1 MITVEKLEK
10 GTYFDDAF
18 KISFRYDPTTV
29 AKVKEL
35 AERRYLPEDRAWEIP
50 AHELPALIEKVGL
63 SNIKSEEAVVQA
75 LNTKEIEDKREAT
88 QERLKGIKPV
98 RDFDFKTA
106 PLPHQIEAFN
116 YGMEKNS
123 LLIGDEQGLG
133 KTKESIDICVAR
145 KKELIK
151 TLIVCGVN
159 SVKYNWE
166 KEIQIHSNEG
176 CVMVDGKTM
185 DVRVQQL
192 NDWYRG
198 SSYFG
203 VINIESLRNE
213 KIQDALYLGIKD
225 GYIGAIIVDEIHKA
239 KNGGSQQGK
248 ALRFLKAPVK
258 IGLSGT
264 PMNKAEDL
272 WNILTWLGV
281 ERRSFYSFRNAYCTM
296 GGFGGY
302 KVIGYKNLDSLN
314 AELNTVMLRRKKEEV
329 PKFVYDCKNVGTMI
343 INKERHDFES
353 KQTIKL
359 PKEEWVYVENALPPI
374 VTQEEWDLICKIHE
388 ERVIA
393 TGSDRRGKKTSGYS
407 FSGKLVCGICGAP
420 YWRKQRVSK
429 DEYWV
434 CSTKQ
439 TKGRRTR
446 KKDSTMGKA
455 GEINPLGCDN
465 ENISYNSLM
474 EIMGVVSERLQANT
488 DTIKHDMINWLT
500 KLRKQ
505 LLEANGGHTEADLQR
520 ELSRKS
526 KLLDAYLDGILN
538 KQEYQKKAEELD
550 ERIIQLKAET
560 EKNKANSGDIAE
572 IDKVLANIDEEVS
585 RYVDGNEKLKVE
597 YLLEHLEQVQIFPDK
612 VIVIV
617 PILSEGI
624 VVEKTQYVSREKRC
638 GKKYNHFDSVR
649 TACQGR
655 RYGSD

>member
-225 GYIGAIIVDEIHKA
+225 GYIGAIIVDEIHNLSKGYKQRVGLAQAILGFPEIIILDEPTVGLDPKQIIEIRELIRELA
-239 KNGGSQQGK
+239 KEHTVILSSHILAEIQEVCDYIMIISKGKLVASDTPENLEKLLTNQQTVEILAKG
-248 ALRFLKAPVK
+248 
-258 IGLSGT
+258 
-264 PMNKAEDL
+264 NED
-272 WNILTWLGV
+272 TV
-281 ERRSFYSFRNAYCTM
+281 R
-296 GGFGGY
+296 
-302 KVIGYKNLDSLN
+302 KVIGTIGNVQKASV
-314 AELNTVMLRRKKEEV
+314 EHGKEEGTV
-329 PKFVYDCKNVGTMI
+329 KASLFPKDGKDIRETVFMAFAQEGCPLLMLYHSRTTLEDVFLELTQGSTPAVAKAMKDGEKKGRMAKRHKKNA
-343 INKERHDFES
+343 
-353 KQTIKL
+353 Q
-359 PKEEWVYVENALPPI
+359 EEAEENELTEMDEEPEENAVP
-374 VTQEEWDLICKIHE
+374 TSEDEKEDLE
-388 ERVIA
+388 N
-393 TGSDRRGKKTSGYS
+393 
-407 FSGKLVCGICGAP
+407 
-420 YWRKQRVSK
+420 
-429 DEYWV
+429 
-434 CSTKQ
+434 
-439 TKGRRTR
+439 
-446 KKDSTMGKA
+446 DS
-455 GEINPLGCDN
+455 NL
-465 ENISYNSLM
+465 
-474 EIMGVVSERLQANT
+474 
-488 DTIKHDMINWLT
+488 
-500 KLRKQ
+500 
-505 LLEANGGHTEADLQR
+505 
-520 ELSRKS
+520 
-526 KLLDAYLDGILN
+526 
-538 KQEYQKKAEELD
+538 
-550 ERIIQLKAET
+550 
-560 EKNKANSGDIAE
+560 
-572 IDKVLANIDEEVS
+572 
-585 RYVDGNEKLKVE
+585 
-597 YLLEHLEQVQIFPDK
+597 
-612 VIVIV
+612 
-617 PILSEGI
+617 
-624 VVEKTQYVSREKRC
+624 
-638 GKKYNHFDSVR
+638 
-649 TACQGR
+649 
-655 RYGSD
+655 

>member
-88 QERLKGIKPV
+88 QKRLKGIKPV

-185 DVRVQQL
+185 DIRVQQL

-198 SSYFG
+198 SYYFG

-302 KVIGYKNLDSLN
+302 KVIGYKNLNSLN

-329 PKFVYDCKNVGTMI
+329 LDLPPKLYSTEYVELTTAQKKQYRDIKNGIVADMENILASVNPLNCTLRLRQLTGCLHYTSSTANGVAYGCKAGQAKVTNKAEGAVHPYHLQAISGKGSTVYGWVNAGDISGKTGGGSAKTYTVVKGDTLSKIAKKYGTTVDTLVKLNGIKNKNL
-343 INKERHDFES
+343 INIG
-353 KQTIKL
+353 QVIKL
-359 PKEEWVYVENALPPI
+359 P
-374 VTQEEWDLICKIHE
+374 
-388 ERVIA
+388 
-393 TGSDRRGKKTSGYS
+393 
-407 FSGKLVCGICGAP
+407 
-420 YWRKQRVSK
+420 
-429 DEYWV
+429 
-434 CSTKQ
+434 
-439 TKGRRTR
+439 
-446 KKDSTMGKA
+446 
-455 GEINPLGCDN
+455 
-465 ENISYNSLM
+465 
-474 EIMGVVSERLQANT
+474 
-488 DTIKHDMINWLT
+488 
-500 KLRKQ
+500 
-505 LLEANGGHTEADLQR
+505 
-520 ELSRKS
+520 
-526 KLLDAYLDGILN
+526 
-538 KQEYQKKAEELD
+538 
-550 ERIIQLKAET
+550 
-560 EKNKANSGDIAE
+560 
-572 IDKVLANIDEEVS
+572 
-585 RYVDGNEKLKVE
+585 
-597 YLLEHLEQVQIFPDK
+597 
-612 VIVIV
+612 
-617 PILSEGI
+617 
-624 VVEKTQYVSREKRC
+624 
-638 GKKYNHFDSVR
+638 
-649 TACQGR
+649 
-655 RYGSD
+655 

>member
-329 PKFVYDCKNVGTMI
+329 LDLPPKLYST
-343 INKERHDFES
+343 E
-353 KQTIKL
+353 
-359 PKEEWVYVENALPPI
+359 YVELTTAQKKQYRDIKNGI
-374 VTQEEWDLICKIHE
+374 VADMENILASVNPLNCTLRLRQL
-388 ERVIA
+388 
-393 TGSDRRGKKTSGYS
+393 TSGNPN
-407 FSGKLVCGICGAP
+407 LT
-420 YWRKQRVSK
+420 
-429 DEYWV
+429 D
-434 CSTKQ
+434 
-439 TKGRRTR
+439 
-446 KKDSTMGKA
+446 DS
-455 GEINPLGCDN
+455 P
-465 ENISYNSLM
+465 
-474 EIMGVVSERLQANT
+474 
-488 DTIKHDMINWLT
+488 

-505 LLEANGGHTEADLQR
+505 ILEANGGHTEADLQR

-638 GKKYNHFDSVR
+638 RKIYDHEHHDRLPGSYRR
-649 TACQGR
+649 TGADR
-655 RYGSD
+655 RT

>member
-203 VINIESLRNE
+203 IINIESLRNE

-239 KNGGSQQGK
+239 KNGGSQQEK

-302 KVIGYKNLDSLN
+302 KVIGYKNLNDLN

-329 PKFVYDCKNVGTMI
+329 LDLPPKLYST
-343 INKERHDFES
+343 E
-353 KQTIKL
+353 
-359 PKEEWVYVENALPPI
+359 YVELTTAQKKQYRDIKNGI
-374 VTQEEWDLICKIHE
+374 VADMENILASVNPLNCTLRLRQL
-388 ERVIA
+388 
-393 TGSDRRGKKTSGYS
+393 TSGNPNLTDDSPKLDRITFLMINQLRENIGNPYKPYKIPCGTAIAHACS
-407 FSGKLVCGICGAP
+407 QILWFTKGSLLDEKYKEVSSGYA
-420 YWRKQRVSK
+420 
-429 DEYWV
+429 
-434 CSTKQ
+434 
-439 TKGRRTR
+439 KGRRTR
-446 KKDSTMGKA
+446 KRDSTMGKA

-624 VVEKTQYVSREKRC
+624 VVEKAQYVSREKWCR
-638 GKKYNHFDSVR
+638 KDNAY
-649 TACQGR
+649 
-655 RYGSD
+655 

>member
-88 QERLKGIKPV
+88 QERLNGIKPV
-98 RDFDFKTA
+98 RDFDFKTS

-329 PKFVYDCKNVGTMI
+329 LDLPPKLYST
-343 INKERHDFES
+343 E
-353 KQTIKL
+353 
-359 PKEEWVYVENALPPI
+359 YVELTTAQKKQYRDIKNGI
-374 VTQEEWDLICKIHE
+374 VADMENILVSVNPLNCTLRLRQL
-388 ERVIA
+388 
-393 TGSDRRGKKTSGYS
+393 TSGNPNLTDDS
-407 FSGKLVCGICGAP
+407 PKLDRIKEMLEEEIIPNGHKAIIFSQWSTIAKDLGIEP
-420 YWRKQRVSK
+420 
-429 DEYWV
+429 
-434 CSTKQ
+434 
-439 TKGRRTR
+439 
-446 KKDSTMGKA
+446 
-455 GEINPLGCDN
+455 
-465 ENISYNSLM
+465 
-474 EIMGVVSERLQANT
+474 
-488 DTIKHDMINWLT
+488 
-500 KLRKQ
+500 
-505 LLEANGGHTEADLQR
+505 TE
-520 ELSRKS
+520 
-526 KLLDAYLDGILN
+526 
-538 KQEYQKKAEELD
+538 
-550 ERIIQLKAET
+550 
-560 EKNKANSGDIAE
+560 
-572 IDKVLANIDEEVS
+572 
-585 RYVDGNEKLKVE
+585 
-597 YLLEHLEQVQIFPDK
+597 
-612 VIVIV
+612 
-617 PILSEGI
+617 
-624 VVEKTQYVSREKRC
+624 
-638 GKKYNHFDSVR
+638 
-649 TACQGR
+649 
-655 RYGSD
+655 

>member
-88 QERLKGIKPV
+88 QERLKGIKPI

-248 ALRFLKAPVK
+248 ALRFLKATVK

-329 PKFVYDCKNVGTMI
+329 LDLPPKLYSTEYVELTTAQKKQYRDIKNGIVADMENILASVNPLNCTLRLRQLTSGNPNLTDDSPKLDRIKEMLEEEIIPNGHKAIIFSQWSTIAKDLGLELREYDPIVITGEVPPEQRQRLVDNFQTKATKEEAPKPSGNGGGSYNIGDIVNFTGCLHYTSSTASGVAYGCKAGQAKVTNKAEGAVHPYHLQAISGKGSTVYGWVNAGDISGKTGGGSAKTYTVVKRDTLSKIAKKYGTTVDTLVKLNGIKNKNL
-343 INKERHDFES
+343 INIG
-353 KQTIKL
+353 QVIKL
-359 PKEEWVYVENALPPI
+359 P
-374 VTQEEWDLICKIHE
+374 
-388 ERVIA
+388 
-393 TGSDRRGKKTSGYS
+393 
-407 FSGKLVCGICGAP
+407 
-420 YWRKQRVSK
+420 
-429 DEYWV
+429 
-434 CSTKQ
+434 
-439 TKGRRTR
+439 
-446 KKDSTMGKA
+446 
-455 GEINPLGCDN
+455 
-465 ENISYNSLM
+465 
-474 EIMGVVSERLQANT
+474 
-488 DTIKHDMINWLT
+488 
-500 KLRKQ
+500 
-505 LLEANGGHTEADLQR
+505 
-520 ELSRKS
+520 
-526 KLLDAYLDGILN
+526 
-538 KQEYQKKAEELD
+538 
-550 ERIIQLKAET
+550 
-560 EKNKANSGDIAE
+560 
-572 IDKVLANIDEEVS
+572 
-585 RYVDGNEKLKVE
+585 
-597 YLLEHLEQVQIFPDK
+597 
-612 VIVIV
+612 
-617 PILSEGI
+617 
-624 VVEKTQYVSREKRC
+624 
-638 GKKYNHFDSVR
+638 
-649 TACQGR
+649 
-655 RYGSD
+655 